1 MSKQNWLSPLGLL
14 LSWGLFVPFYLVYIF
29 GLFSL
34 FQIDPPRWLGIL
46 IFPPVMLTSTAFTHL
61 SIYLTATLLGI
72 GSIAAALK
80 WERSNRGVRVLLV
93 LGLLAILFYAFVTPY
108 QPAVFAA
115 DEYEMDWLT
124 QPGLLDGVAKR
135 AARFSETRPCSY
147 QLLGWSEEGVL
158 YYKAICQANE
168 PAYWAYT
175 PGQAAERVDAIP
187 ITLNRDV
194 VSASDAMDWVYAGS
208 VRPASAEPMARELA
222 IRHHE
227 ALLSG
232 DGRYLALIARHIY
245 GPEDVLVL
253 QKMTE

>member
-61 SIYLTATLLGI
+61 PVYLTATLLGI
-72 GSIAAALK
+72 GSITAALK
-80 WERSNRGVRVLLV
+80 WGRSNRVVRVLLF

-108 QPAVFAA
+108 QPAVLAA

-135 AARFSETRPCSY
+135 AASLNETRPCSY

-158 YYKAICQANE
+158 YYEAICQANE
-168 PAYWAYT
+168 LTFWAYT

-187 ITLNRDV
+187 IILNRDV
-194 VSASDAMDWVYAGS
+194 VSTSDAVDWVYASS

-232 DGRYLALIARHIY
+232 DGRYLALISRHIY
-245 GPEDVLVL
+245 GPEDVLVI
-253 QKMTE
+253 QKIAQ